1 VVSNYHLAE
10 SGDWGS
16 RPRGAIQSD
25 DADIKNIHFVDRT
38 PGRTICRMSE
48 PSDSKDGVKPLRG
61 IRVLDLSRVV
71 SGPFCTML
79 LGDLGA
85 EVIKIEEPLSG
96 DDSRAFGPPFVGGES
111 AYFLSVNRNKQS
123 CCIDLK
129 SAAGPGLI
137 LAMAREADVLI
148 DNFRPGTL
156 ERLGLGDAA
165 LRAANPRIVLCSITG
180 FGDSGAEAQRPG
192 YDLIVQGESGFMDIT
207 GFPGGPPTK
216 VGTSVADL
224 VTGLYAVQGILAA
237 LLERGDSGP
246 GRRVDL
252 AMLDCLASLLT
263 FNAGIYFATGAS
275 PQRRGN
281 AHPTIYPYETFEAA
295 DGWINVGIANDKFW
309 VLFCEAVGAEPLLAD
324 PRYATGPSRVEHRES
339 LRPVIEPMLRARPRA
354 HWMACL
360 GAAGV
365 PCGVIRSV
373 GEVCEAE
380 QLVERGMVVGMAHPT
395 AGVVKNLYSPF
406 RFDGTV
412 RRDNTPPPML
422 GEHTEDVLRRLAG
435 LGPARIAEL
444 ASEGTVALLRD
455 RVTAPF
461 PAAGVESSR

>member
-1 VVSNYHLAE
+1 MDL
-10 SGDWGS
+10 W
-16 RPRGAIQSD
+16 RAIHPD
-25 DADIKNIHFVDRT
+25 DVNIKNIHFVDHFQH
-38 PGRTICRMSE
+38 RTICLMSE
-48 PSDSKDGVKPLRG
+48 PGDSKDGVKPLRG

-85 EVIKIEEPLSG
+85 EVIKIEEPTSG
-96 DDSRAFGPPFVGGES
+96 DDSRAFGPPFVAGES

-129 SAAGPGLI
+129 SAAGPELI

-156 ERLGLGDAA
+156 DRLGLGDAA

-180 FGDSGAEAQRPG
+180 FGDSGAGAQRPG

-207 GFPGGPPTK
+207 GFPDGPPTK

-237 LLERGDSGP
+237 LLDRGQDGP
-246 GRRVDL
+246 ARRVDL

-263 FNAGIYFATGAS
+263 FNAGIYFTTGAS

-281 AHPTIYPYETFEAA
+281 AHPTIYPYETFLTA

-309 VLFCEAVGAEPLLAD
+309 VLFCEAVGAEPLLSD
-324 PRYATGPSRVEHRES
+324 PRYVTGPSRVEHRES

-365 PCGVIRSV
+365 PCGEIRSV
-373 GEVCEAE
+373 GEVCESE
-380 QLVERGMVVGMAHPT
+380 QLVGRGMVVSMEHPV

-412 RRDNTPPPML
+412 RRDNSPPPML
-422 GEHTEDVLRRLAG
+422 GEHTEEVLRRLVG

-444 ASEGTVALLRD
+444 AREGTVALLRE
-455 RVTAPF
+455 RAS
-461 PAAGVESSR
+461 AAMSSVAAESTR